1 VQVFFKPGLIEV
13 RKRVILLAAA
23 TLMLSGCAETWES
36 NPPGAAP
43 GGMGLAR
50 DGAIVEGPDAV
61 ASVRMLP
68 AHNARGPLPPY
79 GSRGEAAAYE
89 YGHGYNV
96 GSGDRLTIK
105 VAGEAELSGDYL
117 VDGSGNIS
125 MPYVQNL
132 PVAGKTTAEIEHLIV
147 MRLKNGFLRDPKVSV
162 QATTLRPFFILGE
175 VTTAGSFGYQ
185 PGMTVQ
191 NAVAIAGGYSARA
204 DQGEVLLTRRTADG
218 TATYKVPVTT
228 QLYPGDIVYVRER
241 WF

>member
-1 VQVFFKPGLIEV
+1 MSGGLGV
-13 RKRVILLAAA
+13 
-23 TLMLSGCAETWES
+23 S
-36 NPPGAAP
+36 
-43 GGMGLAR
+43 R
-50 DGAIVEGPDAV
+50 DGTLDEGPQAV
-61 ASVRMLP
+61 ASVRSLP
-68 AHNARGPLPPY
+68 SRNHSGALPPY
-79 GSRGEAAAYE
+79 GSKGEAAAYE
-89 YGHGYNV
+89 YSRGYSV
-96 GSGDRLTIK
+96 GTGDKLTIK
-105 VAGEAELSGDYL
+105 VVGEPELSSEYL

-132 PVAGKTTAEIEHLIV
+132 PVAGKTTAEIERLIV
-147 MRLKNGFLRDPKVSV
+147 ARLKNGYLRDPKVSV

-191 NAVAIAGGYSARA
+191 NAVAIAGGYGPRA

>member
-1 VQVFFKPGLIEV
+1 MRVRVLLI
-13 RKRVILLAAA
+13 ILVGVL
-23 TLMLSGCAETWES
+23 LSGCAETWES
-36 NPPGAAP
+36 DPPTSAA
-43 GGMGLAR
+43 GGTGIMR
-50 DGAIVEGPDAV
+50 DGTIDEGPQAV
-61 ASVRMLP
+61 ASVRSLP
-68 AHNARGPLPPY
+68 AHNAKGAVPPY
-79 GSRGEAAAYE
+79 GSKGEAAAYE
-89 YGHGYNV
+89 YSRGYNV
-96 GSGDRLTIK
+96 GTGDKLTVK
-105 VAGEAELSGDYL
+105 VIGEPELSADYL

-132 PVAGKTTAEIEHLIV
+132 HVSGQTTAEIEKMIV
-147 MRLKNGFLRDPKVSV
+147 ARLRNGFLRDPRVSV

-204 DQGEVLLTRRTADG
+204 DQGEVLITRRTADG

-228 QLYPGDIVYVRER
+228 QLYPGDVVYVRER